1 MTGFGTA
8 DPQVPWRAPRR
19 SDVNIWVGCRRL
31 DPARAGEMRRK
42 SPLVIR
48 GRCYHACMHSM
59 NWTACVRALLC
70 PISCLPVLAAPAS
83 RPYDVDHYT
92 AQISID
98 LPARKLNVEE
108 TIELHSIADGLD
120 TIELDAGSLAVTAVV
135 EDFVSQTFNHQG
147 DLLIVHPLK
156 PVHIGEERKFT
167 IRYTAGPA
175 RGLQFFGDQVWAAYF
190 TSSWLVCDERPEDRA
205 TLRLTIQD
213 NKGTKVAASGREM
226 SAKISG
232 PNVLST
238 WEEGRELPPFVF
250 GFAVGNFAESTARED
265 KTQLRFL
272 GPPGDAKQLSTI
284 FHETGSAFRFL
295 VEKSGQPYLE
305 KIYTQA
311 LLKNGP
317 EQEAAELTLLPE
329 KYGQTLLAKPDD
341 LWLLVHELA
350 HQWYGIGIATRDW
363 SDFWLS
369 EGMASFL
376 ADVYLGEKFGAER
389 YAKEIEA
396 AHQNYEKMKA
406 DGKDRPLSFHDWN
419 KPNEAGGRLPYDKGA
434 WVLHLL
440 RQQVG
445 EESFWR
451 GLRVYTKQNW
461 GKQVT
466 SRDFEKSMES
476 ITDVPLKQFFDT
488 YVYY

>member
-1 MTGFGTA
+1 M
-8 DPQVPWRAPRR
+8 RA
-19 SDVNIWVGCRRL
+19 VL
-31 DPARAGEMRRK
+31 
-42 SPLVIR
+42 LF
-48 GRCYHACMHSM
+48 
-59 NWTACVRALLC
+59 LLC
-70 PISCLPVLAAPAS
+70 VPVSAIPPS
-83 RPYDVDHYT
+83 RPYDVDHYD
-92 AQISID
+92 AQITVD
-98 LPARKLNVEE
+98 LAAQRLHVQE

-120 TIELDAGSLAVTAVV
+120 TIELDASSLTVSAVV
-135 EDFVSQTFNHQG
+135 EDYANQPFEHRG
-147 DLLIVHPLK
+147 ELLVVRPTK
-156 PVHIGEERKFT
+156 PVRIGEERKFT
-167 IRYTAGPA
+167 VRYDAGPA
-175 RGLQFFGDQVWAAYF
+175 RGLSFFDDQVWAGYF
-190 TSSWLVCDERPEDRA
+190 TSSWLVCDERADDRA
-205 TLRLTIQD
+205 TLRLNISEPK
-213 NKGTKVAASGREM
+213 NMKVAASGREI
-226 SAKISG
+226 ATQVKG
-232 PNVLST
+232 PIATTT
-238 WEEGRELPPFVF
+238 WQEERELPPFVF
-250 GFAVGNFAESTARED
+250 GFAAGNFAESSAQED
-265 KTQLRFL
+265 KTRLRFL
-272 GPPGDAKQLSTI
+272 GPPTDAKQLPTI

-305 KIYTQA
+305 KTYTQA

-317 EQEAAELTLLPE
+317 EQETAELTLLPE
-329 KYGQTLLAKPDD
+329 KYGQTLLSRPDD

-376 ADVYLGEKFGAER
+376 ADVFLGEKFGAER
-389 YAKEIEA
+389 YTKEIEA

-440 RQQVG
+440 RQQMG

-451 GLRVYTKQNW
+451 GLRVYTKLNW

-476 ITDVPLKQFFDT
+476 VTDVPLRQFFDT
-488 YVYY
+488 NVYH